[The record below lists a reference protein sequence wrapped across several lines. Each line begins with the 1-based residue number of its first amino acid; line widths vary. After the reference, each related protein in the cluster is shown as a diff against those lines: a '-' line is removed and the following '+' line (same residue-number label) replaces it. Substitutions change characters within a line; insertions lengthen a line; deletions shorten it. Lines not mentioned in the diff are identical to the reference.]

1 MPSTVSDFYTVKQTS
16 QILGFSTNS
25 VYKFLKEG
33 RLKGARGSRK
43 QGRFRITRSSIE
55 SFLGTPLTNEFLEN
69 KLKPTNTTNTLPTNS
84 ETPQDAPALP
94 RIVSHSQ
101 PTPTT
106 QHQLPLHLTRILII
120 LCLIAIIADILI
132 NPNFSLF
139 PQIIRLLIIATLIVL
154 AYQFDDVNSTT
165 LENDHITNQHS

>member
-55 SFLGTPLTNEFLEN
+55 SFLSTPLTNEFLES
-69 KLKPTNTTNTLPTNS
+69 KLKPADTPPTSPETTQ
-84 ETPQDAPALP
+84 ETTTQP
-94 RIVSHSQ
+94 RIVSYSQ
-101 PTPTT
+101 QTPTA
-106 QHQLPLHLTRILII
+106 QRQLPLHITRILII

-139 PQIIRLLIIATLIVL
+139 AQIIRLLIIATLIVL

-165 LENDHITNQHS
+165 LDNNHITNQHS

>member
-33 RLKGARGSRK
+33 RLRGARGSRK

-55 SFLGTPLTNEFLEN
+55 SFLATPLTNEFLES
-69 KLKPTNTTNTLPTNS
+69 KLKPTNTPPTNS
-84 ETPQDAPALP
+84 ETTQDLPVLP

-101 PTPTT
+101 PTPTI
-106 QHQLPLHLTRILII
+106 QRQLPLHLIRVLII

-139 PQIIRLLIIATLIVL
+139 PQIIRLLIIATLIIL

-165 LENDHITNQHS
+165 LDNNHITNQHS